1 MLPKRKT
8 WRNVTSG
15 ARGARLHWGQPA
27 GGRRGCLCCCQQ
39 CRGENNNEIMM
50 LMNFLSSKKYSQ
62 SFSWS
67 FLDNWGV
74 CLWRV
79 WLANLGTDWET
90 GFKIWSDFV
99 KDFLVVWFSIY
110 LSQSM
115 ITGWGESPWE
125 PASDKTLLT
134 TFEKVSCSFSGRAR
148 QKGSDC
154 PHALKNHCSFISF
167 QRRFDQVCRRWE
179 NHQCNKVGRKTQ
191 SILIE
196 VVISV
201 AGLYGYPGLSVY
213 CATKQAIEGF
223 SDVWNNF

>member
-27 GGRRGCLCCCQQ
+27 CGRGGRLRCCQQ

-99 KDFLVVWFSIY
+99 KDFFG
-110 LSQSM
+110 SM
-115 ITGWGESPWE
+115 IFHLFVTVNDHRLRWISLGACEWQNSPYHFWKGELFFFRESKTKRFWLSTRPEKPLLFYFFPKKIWPGVSAVGES
-125 PASDKTLLT
+125 SM
-134 TFEKVSCSFSGRAR
+134 
-148 QKGSDC
+148 
-154 PHALKNHCSFISF
+154 
-167 QRRFDQVCRRWE
+167 
-179 NHQCNKVGRKTQ
+179 
-191 SILIE
+191 
-196 VVISV
+196 
-201 AGLYGYPGLSVY
+201 
-213 CATKQAIEGF
+213 
-223 SDVWNNF
+223 